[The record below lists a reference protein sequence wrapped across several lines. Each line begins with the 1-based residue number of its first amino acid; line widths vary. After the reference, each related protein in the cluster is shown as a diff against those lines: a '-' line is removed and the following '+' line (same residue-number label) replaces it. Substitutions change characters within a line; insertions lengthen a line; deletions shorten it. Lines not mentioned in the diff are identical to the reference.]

1 MRLSAVLGV
10 DSEKRHTWAEI
21 VSHLPAYATDTVV
34 SLDAEAGTTNKQAYR
49 PSISRGR
56 SLHTGEQQTTR
67 AFPPAPA
74 VPGYTTHL
82 GTIGAQSRGDQIKQD
97 CPELYDF
104 NASLVCPVLEFYV
117 H

>member
-56 SLHTGEQQTTR
+56 SLHTGELQTTR

-104 NASLVCPVLEFYV
+104 NASLVRPVLEFYV